1 MYEGGK
7 DMKKRQVAL
16 ALAAVMAVGS
26 VAGCSGSS
34 DTKTTTAA
42 VAETTAAETTT
53 AAPAERVKLT
63 ICAPDNTF
71 GKSTDPDMQQ
81 AVIDMLEEKA
91 NVDLEAVIPPISSY
105 NDKLETM
112 MAGGDVP
119 DIFSISQAMTRL
131 PNYVAREQVMPLD
144 DLIAKSEKLSAIDQ
158 SYYDAL
164 AIDGVVYDVPYY
176 YPRVKCLFLR
186 KDIME
191 KYGINLSTTPTT
203 EELGR
208 MSRFKEYTCF
218 SLFQAFYQRTISTST
233 MRIKEIMMFFPSFL
247 HRFADLLIGISCS

>member
-1 MYEGGK
+1 
-7 DMKKRQVAL
+7 MKKRQVAL

-42 VAETTAAETTT
+42 AAETTAAGSETAAETTT

-63 ICAPDNTF
+63 ICGPDNTF

-91 NVDLEAVIPPISSY
+91 NVDLEAIIPPISSY

-131 PNYVAREQVMPLD
+131 PNYVAREQVINAVISKASPDKTIIMSSHLVD
-144 DLIAKSEKLSAIDQ
+144 ELEAVID
-158 SYYDAL
+158 YAVF
-164 AIDGVVYDVPYY
+164 IKDGVIVSQGDAEN
-176 YPRVKCLFLR
+176 LR
-186 KDIME
+186 TAS
-191 KYGINLSTTPTT
+191 G
-203 EELGR
+203 
-208 MSRFKEYTCF
+208 MSIVDQYK
-218 SLFQAFYQRTISTST
+218 
-233 MRIKEIMMFFPSFL
+233 RIY
-247 HRFADLLIGISCS
+247 AY

>member
-1 MYEGGK
+1 MKEEK

-16 ALAAVMAVGS
+16 ALAAVMTVGS

-42 VAETTAAETTT
+42 AAETTAAGSEAAAETTT

-63 ICAPDNTF
+63 ICSADNTF
-71 GKSTDPDMQQ
+71 GLSTDPDMQQ
-81 AVIDMLEEKA
+81 AVIDMLDEKA

-203 EELGR
+203 EEFMTE
-208 MSRFKEYTCF
+208 MSKLKGTGINLSASRNGSIT
-218 SLFQAFYQRTISTST
+218 SSTS
-233 MRIKEIMMFFPSFL
+233 
-247 HRFADLLIGISCS
+247 